1 MLFRSAQF
9 CRVQSRQLLPRPQH
23 LTWEESASY
32 MLTLATAY
40 RMLFGHNPHQLK
52 PSQNVLIWG
61 ASGGLGVFGVQLT
74 AAAGANAI
82 GVISDETK
90 RDYVLS
96 LGARGVINRKDFKC
110 WGQLPKV
117 GTPEYDTWFGE
128 VRKFGKAIWDKIGRA
143 HV

>member
-1 MLFRSAQF
+1 
-9 CRVQSRQLLPRPQH
+9 
-23 LTWEESASY
+23 

-96 LGARGVINRKDFKC
+96 LGARGVINRKKFNC

-128 VRKFGKAIWDKIGRA
+128 VQIGRA